1 MLLQYKIKMSEIF
14 TSDRQSKY
22 LFSLIIN
29 VNGYKGTRTNKILLI
44 ATLNLL
50 DYLDIYKLDLITNYQ
65 PQQKITKHKN

>member
-44 ATLNLL
+44 TTLNLL

-65 PQQKITKHKN
+65 PQQKNN